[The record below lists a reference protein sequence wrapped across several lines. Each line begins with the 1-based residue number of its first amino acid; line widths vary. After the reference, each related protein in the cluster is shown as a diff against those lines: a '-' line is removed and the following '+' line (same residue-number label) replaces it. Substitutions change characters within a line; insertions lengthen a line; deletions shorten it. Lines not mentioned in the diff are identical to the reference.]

1 VHLRISEVVIFIGLL
16 EVMIPVG
23 KQQLLVIL
31 VGLKVHNSHCSYA
44 RKRPRSMVAGSENT
58 N

>member
-16 EVMIPVG
+16 EVMIPVKTAASG
-23 KQQLLVIL
+23 DSSR
-31 VGLKVHNSHCSYA
+31 LKVHNSHCSYA
-44 RKRPRSMVAGSENT
+44 RKHPRSMVTGSENA